1 MAKIL
6 LVDDEPILV
15 SMYKVK
21 LQNAGYDVV
30 TASDGEKG
38 LQTALREQP
47 DLILLDIKMPKMDG
61 IEVLRKL
68 RENEWGKTVPIIM
81 LTNVDDPDEK
91 ISQGISLDH
100 PVYYLVKSNT
110 LPDKLLKKV
119 DEIINFLA
127 EERLK

>member
-30 TASDGEKG
+30 TASDGEMG
-38 LQTALREQP
+38 LQTALREKP

-68 RENEWGKTVPIIM
+68 REDKWGKTVPIII
-81 LTNVDDPDEK
+81 LTNIDEPDDK
-91 ISQGISLDH
+91 ISKGVSSDH

-110 LPDKLLKKV
+110 RPDKLLKKV

-127 EERLK
+127 EERLS